1 MTFGWFRI
9 SAVAKMRIDLDSGQ
23 HWISLP
29 PLSFQRTSS
38 PFLCRPRKRKSE
50 FSGLST
56 AMSQYNPT
64 AVVSLSYNLYASRW
78 RLVLA
83 IPINQWAML
92 CPISY
97 ESTNIWLSNG
107 RIRRTWFRSRVR
119 AFPPL
124 QIYVFIFTKSKVQRW
139 RCSYNDISAHPIFSF
154 GHECM
159 RDGRPFG
166 LLPLRCFYIRERRYC
181 IS

>member
-29 PLSFQRTSS
+29 PPSFQRTSS

-64 AVVSLSYNLYASRW
+64 AVVSLSYNLYASRL

-92 CPISY
+92 CPISH
-97 ESTNIWLSNG
+97 ESTNIWLANG

-124 QIYVFIFTKSKVQRW
+124 QIYVFIFTKSKCTADDATTMTFRL
-139 RCSYNDISAHPIFSF
+139 I
-154 GHECM
+154 
-159 RDGRPFG
+159 
-166 LLPLRCFYIRERRYC
+166 
-181 IS
+181 